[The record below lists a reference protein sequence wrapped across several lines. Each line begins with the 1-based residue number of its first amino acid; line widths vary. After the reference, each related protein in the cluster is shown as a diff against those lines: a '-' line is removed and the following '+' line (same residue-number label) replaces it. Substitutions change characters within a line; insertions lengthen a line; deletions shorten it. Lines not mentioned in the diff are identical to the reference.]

1 MTVNECARL
10 LRDNDDFLL
19 LTHTRPDGDTLC
31 SGAALCSA
39 LRRMGKRARMFNN
52 PEITENY
59 LPLVEEF
66 LGEGPRG
73 GEYVVGIDLA
83 SDSMFPIGFAGSAA
97 LSIDHHPSNSGYAAH
112 TLLDA
117 EMAACGE
124 IIMSLIRELCGEL
137 TLREAELLYVAI
149 ATDCGCF
156 CFANTTARTLTDAAR
171 LLELG
176 VNNGELNKT
185 FFRSFSRARIALE
198 GMIYSS
204 LKSYCDGAI
213 NVVVITREMMRR
225 SGATEN
231 DLDDLASLPGNIRGN
246 IVGITVR
253 ELADGRSKASVRTN
267 RQVDSS
273 AICARFGGGGHYM
286 AAGCTA
292 DMEPYEL
299 ADRLVEAAKAY
310 LE

>member
-10 LRDNDDFLL
+10 LRSNDDFLL
-19 LTHTRPDGDTLC
+19 LTHARPDGDTLC
-31 SGAALCSA
+31 SAAALCSA
-39 LRRMGKRARMFNN
+39 LRRMGKRARMFRNG
-52 PEITENY
+52 EITENY
-59 LPLVEEF
+59 MPFVEEF

-73 GEYVVGIDLA
+73 GEYVVSIDLA
-83 SDSMFPIGFAGSAA
+83 NGNMFPRGFDGGVE
-97 LSIDHHPSNSGYAAH
+97 LSIDHHASNSGYAGH
-112 TLLDA
+112 TLLNA
-117 EMAACGE
+117 QMAACGE

-137 TLREAELLYVAI
+137 TLREAQLLYVAI

-156 CFANTTARTLTDAAR
+156 CFGNTTARTLRDAAQ

-176 VNNGELNKT
+176 VNNGELNKL
-185 FFRSFSRARIALE
+185 FFRSFTRARIALE
-198 GMIYSS
+198 GMIYSTMR
-204 LKSYCDGAI
+204 SYCDGAI
-213 NVVVITREMMRR
+213 NVVVITREMMRQ

-231 DLDDLASLPGNIRGN
+231 DCEDLASLPGKIREN

-267 RQVDSS
+267 RQVDAS

-292 DMEPYEL
+292 DMNPYEL
-299 ADRLVEAAKAY
+299 AGRLAETAGTY
-310 LE
+310 LK